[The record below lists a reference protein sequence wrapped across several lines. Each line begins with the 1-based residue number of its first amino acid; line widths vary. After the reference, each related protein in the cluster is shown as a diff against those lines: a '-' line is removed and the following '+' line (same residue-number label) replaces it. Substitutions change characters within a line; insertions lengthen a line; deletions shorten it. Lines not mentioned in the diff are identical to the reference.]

1 MNKKSESCK
10 LQDDCF
16 AYHEKTDRCMALNA
30 LYCKKSSVLFIRKIR
45 EEGIRMEGSREAEM
59 IVTFALEGI
68 NYACRL
74 SGAFAKNIAAMIAA
88 VAKTPGNSPG
98 KTRMKQLMQ
107 SGEPLDYYVVP
118 EAKMKEFAQLA
129 KKYGIQYC
137 VAMNQDGAYDLIVKK
152 SDSPRINR
160 IAEHLGIGQVQG
172 GINMDVNEEEKA
184 NATNITPEQELMQ
197 DMMSPNKNERE
208 HDEVNFNQELSEEEP
223 AFGSS
228 STSFNQRES
237 VMDQVNNYQ
246 QAQESARDMFAGARS
261 LREASMSD
269 LPDGAEPIVVDIG
282 WDRPVTRYNENGE
295 QLFRGKTAEQM
306 NDVDKIQYMVDQEM
320 LVNGKLSEDFIRQMY
335 VSGYRVDENGIV
347 SRDDGVKLTSKER
360 QMIADMMREPE
371 RGRTAEKSMLDT
383 AAATIKEVTKHETRQ

>member
-1 MNKKSESCK
+1 
-10 LQDDCF
+10 
-16 AYHEKTDRCMALNA
+16 
-30 LYCKKSSVLFIRKIR
+30 
-45 EEGIRMEGSREAEM
+45 MEGSREAEM

-137 VAMNQDGAYDLIVKK
+137 VAMNQDGAYDLVVKK

-172 GINMDVNEEEKA
+172 GINMDVNDEEKA

-208 HDEVNFNQELSEEEP
+208 HDEVNFGQELSEEEP

-320 LVNGKLSEDFIRQMY
+320 LVNGKLSDDFIRQMY

-360 QMIADMMREPE
+360 MMIADMMREPE

-383 AAATIKEVTKHETRQ
+383 AAATIKEVTKHETRQQMDRTNGEMDVIRSFSIKNVSGYYVQMP

>member
-1 MNKKSESCK
+1 
-10 LQDDCF
+10 
-16 AYHEKTDRCMALNA
+16 
-30 LYCKKSSVLFIRKIR
+30 
-45 EEGIRMEGSREAEM
+45 MEGSREAEM

-137 VAMNQDGAYDLIVKK
+137 VAMNQDGAYDLVVKK

-246 QAQESARDMFAGARS
+246 QARS
-261 LREASMSD
+261 S
-269 LPDGAEPIVVDIG
+269 
-282 WDRPVTRYNENGE
+282 RPC
-295 QLFRGKTAEQM
+295 QSLIIFF
-306 NDVDKIQYMVDQEM
+306 
-320 LVNGKLSEDFIRQMY
+320 FIKN
-335 VSGYRVDENGIV
+335 S
-347 SRDDGVKLTSKER
+347 
-360 QMIADMMREPE
+360 
-371 RGRTAEKSMLDT
+371 
-383 AAATIKEVTKHETRQ
+383 

>member
-1 MNKKSESCK
+1 
-10 LQDDCF
+10 
-16 AYHEKTDRCMALNA
+16 
-30 LYCKKSSVLFIRKIR
+30 
-45 EEGIRMEGSREAEM
+45 MEGTREAEM
-59 IVTFALEGI
+59 IVSFTLQGMMYAL
-68 NYACRL
+68 RL
-74 SGAFAKNIAAMIAA
+74 SGAAAKNIAAMIAA
-88 VAKTPGNSPG
+88 LAKQPDKSPG
-98 KTRMKQLMQ
+98 ATRMKALLQ
-107 SGEPLDYYVVP
+107 SGEPLDYYTVP
-118 EAKMKEFAQLA
+118 ADKMQKFAEMS

-137 VAMNQDGAYDLIVKK
+137 VAMNQDGAYDLVVKK

-184 NATNITPEQELMQ
+184 NATNITLEQELMQ

-208 HDEVNFNQELSEEEP
+208 QTEPNFTQELPEGERASD
-223 AFGSS
+223 SS
-228 STSFNQRES
+228 STYINERES
-237 VMDQVNNYQ
+237 VLDQVNNYQ

-269 LPDGAEPIVVDIG
+269 LPDGAEPIIVDIG

-360 QMIADMMREPE
+360 MMIADMMREPE
-371 RGRTAEKSMLDT
+371 RGKITEKSMLDT
-383 AAATIKEVTKHETRQ
+383 AAATIKEVKNHEARQ

>member
-1 MNKKSESCK
+1 
-10 LQDDCF
+10 
-16 AYHEKTDRCMALNA
+16 
-30 LYCKKSSVLFIRKIR
+30 
-45 EEGIRMEGSREAEM
+45 MEGSREAEM

-137 VAMNQDGAYDLIVKK
+137 VAMNQDGAYDLVVKK

-172 GINMDVNEEEKA
+172 GINMDVNDEEKA

-208 HDEVNFNQELSEEEP
+208 HDEVNFGQELSEEEP

-282 WDRPVTRYNENGE
+282 WTLRLEIAVGPHVVVAGEEVDFHPPVG
-295 QLFRGKTAEQM
+295 QLRQGAEQPG
-306 NDVDKIQYMVDQEM
+306 ET
-320 LVNGKLSEDFIRQMY
+320 F
-335 VSGYRVDENGIV
+335 
-347 SRDDGVKLTSKER
+347 RDDAPVFV
-360 QMIADMMREPE
+360 PE
-371 RGRTAEKSMLDT
+371 IEQISYEEDGFGIGGNPPQPSDEQFFAFPRLLR
-383 AAATIKEVTKHETRQ
+383 R

>member
-1 MNKKSESCK
+1 
-10 LQDDCF
+10 
-16 AYHEKTDRCMALNA
+16 
-30 LYCKKSSVLFIRKIR
+30 
-45 EEGIRMEGSREAEM
+45 MEGSREAEM

-74 SGAFAKNIAAMIAA
+74 TGAFAKNIAAMIAA

-107 SGEPLDYYVVP
+107 SGEPLDYYVV
-118 EAKMKEFAQLA
+118 
-129 KKYGIQYC
+129 
-137 VAMNQDGAYDLIVKK
+137 
-152 SDSPRINR
+152 
-160 IAEHLGIGQVQG
+160 QG
-172 GINMDVNEEEKA
+172 GVNMDVTEEEKA

-208 HDEVNFNQELSEEEP
+208 QTEPNFDQELSEEEP
-223 AFGSS
+223 VSGSS

-246 QAQESARDMFAGARS
+246 QAQESARDMFAGARN

-371 RGRTAEKSMLDT
+371 RGRTTEKSMLDT
-383 AAATIKEVTKHETRQ
+383 AAQTIKEVKNHEARQ

>member
-1 MNKKSESCK
+1 
-10 LQDDCF
+10 
-16 AYHEKTDRCMALNA
+16 
-30 LYCKKSSVLFIRKIR
+30 
-45 EEGIRMEGSREAEM
+45 MEGSREAEM

-137 VAMNQDGAYDLIVKK
+137 VAMNQDGAYDLVVKK

-320 LVNGKLSEDFIRQMY
+320 LVNGKLSEDFIRQTY